1 MRRGFTLIELLMAM
15 ALAVVVISM
24 LGFIYGN
31 SREIFNA
38 CQRTVELYQK
48 IVNTMGLLE
57 SELQNVRV
65 THDMEFFA
73 DGQPWNRHFD
83 EKGLVSGLPYSPL
96 EKGSVRGL
104 RSHLPTHLRDLLQYV
119 PSFAIYGDSY
129 TDKKGVKHRS
139 DVLYF
144 KALTS
149 VAGAKREALV
159 LYRVERPMLSGGK
172 VGTPV
177 LKKYVLV
184 RKGTGQFEEVPSDES
199 GTDICVGVTDF
210 KVEYFYHDPYT
221 KQPPKWVTVPEGQV
235 RTFCYLGWA
244 RVDKDRVIWV
254 PDEDGRGFDD
264 IGFNDKF
271 AQLSVGSRILLYH
284 GRPHQ
289 KDSGSQGLPQE
300 RVWNFGNDGD
310 YTIIKI
316 ERASNQVKLRVA
328 NTNPPLPIHQKSVRF
343 RAGFLPSAVRLTLGF
358 VDAKGRRKF
367 VTSIV
372 YLASR

>member
-31 SREIFNA
+31 SREIFNT
-38 CQRTVELYQK
+38 CQQTVELYQK
-48 IVNTMGLLE
+48 IANTIALLE
-57 SELQNVRV
+57 SELRNMRV
-65 THDMEFFA
+65 THDMEFFV

-96 EKGSVRGL
+96 ERDSVRGL
-104 RSHLPTHLRDLLQYV
+104 RSHLPAHLRNLLQYV

-129 TDKKGVKHRS
+129 TDKSGVKHRS
-139 DVLYF
+139 DILYF

-149 VAGAKREALV
+149 VAGARREALV
-159 LYRVERPMLSGGK
+159 LYRIERPMLPGGK

-184 RKGTGQFEEVPSDES
+184 RKGTGQYEEIPPDGS

-210 KVEYFYHDPYT
+210 KVEYFYYDRYGR
-221 KQPPKWVTVPEGQV
+221 QPPGWMSVPEGQV
-235 RTFCYLGWA
+235 CTFCYLGWA
-244 RVDKDRVIWV
+244 RIDRDGVIWV
-254 PDEDGRGFDD
+254 PDESGRGFDN
-264 IGFNDKF
+264 IGFDDYF

-300 RVWNFGNDGD
+300 RVWKFGNDRD
-310 YTIIKI
+310 YTVVKI
-316 ERASNQVKLRVA
+316 ERVGSQVKLRVA
-328 NTNPPLPIHQKSVRF
+328 NTNPPLPISQKSVRF
-343 RAGFLPSAVRLTLGF
+343 RAGFLPAAIRLTIGF
-358 VDAKGRRKF
+358 LDTKGRRKF
-367 VTSIV
+367 VTSIIH
-372 YLASR
+372 LASR